1 MSLEENPT
9 KNDEIRKDKT
19 KKNETKQKKKE
30 SIESKEIKKKR
41 NIRISSFID
50 PFCPQSTWH

>member
-1 MSLEENPT
+1 MT
-9 KNDEIRKDKT
+9 KSGKIKQRKMKQNKT
-19 KKNETKQKKKE
+19 KKE